1 MLKTHIATQI
11 YAKICFNTTSGQKK
25 IIESLSEYLAE
36 SDPAAIFVL
45 NGYAGTGKTTLI
57 AALVRA
63 LKDCGIKPVLLA
75 PTGRAAKVLSRYSGE
90 PALTIHKRIYRQRT
104 NADYESKFSLNIN
117 QERGA
122 VFIVDEASMLANGSS
137 DGAIFGS
144 GALLDDLVSY
154 VRGGRDC
161 RLILVGDDAQLP
173 PIGADYSPALDP
185 KALSVYGEVIYTSL
199 DEVVRQEAES
209 GILFNATLVR
219 CMLENGICEV
229 PRFKMDYPDIEA
241 VEGGDFMEKL
251 QDCYDRYGRDE
262 TIVITRSNKRANR
275 YNDGI
280 RRYVLGAE
288 EEIESGDLLMVVK
301 NNYHFTE
308 RTEDCPMNFLANGD
322 IAKLRRLRRFEDFY
336 GFRFATAVLS
346 FADYNDAE
354 LECKILLD
362 TIASESPSLTREESN
377 RLFCEVEKDYLD
389 IKSKLKRFKE
399 IRENPHFNAVQV
411 KFAYAVTCHK
421 AQGGQFGFGAQPR
434 FDLHADVRFGLQAG
448 LLGGIVLRREGH
460 DAHLRPQFARR
471 LLHAEAGVGPVGAV
485 GAAQDDRHL
494 HRLALPPGEGQLGP
508 GQRQRHRRRQRHQ
521 HQQLPQRVAPLFFHG
536 SSSRCSRAASS
547 AVRAGSRMRTVVPSS
562 GSLNTSRP

>member
-25 IIESLSEYLAE
+25 IIESLSEYLSE

-57 AALVRA
+57 AALVGA

-154 VRGGRDC
+154 VRGGKGC

-173 PIGADYSPALDP
+173 PIGVDYSPALDP
-185 KALSVYGEVIYTSL
+185 KALSVYGEVVYTSL

-288 EEIESGDLLMVVK
+288 EEIESGDLLMVV
-301 NNYHFTE
+301 
-308 RTEDCPMNFLANGD
+308 D

-421 AQGGQFGFGAQPR
+421 AQGGQWRAVFIDRCLFGDEPMTRDMLRWLYTALTRATDKLYLVNFDER
-434 FDLHADVRFGLQAG
+434 FY
-448 LLGGIVLRREGH
+448 E
-460 DAHLRPQFARR
+460 
-471 LLHAEAGVGPVGAV
+471 
-485 GAAQDDRHL
+485 
-494 HRLALPPGEGQLGP
+494 
-508 GQRQRHRRRQRHQ
+508 
-521 HQQLPQRVAPLFFHG
+521 
-536 SSSRCSRAASS
+536 
-547 AVRAGSRMRTVVPSS
+547 
-562 GSLNTSRP
+562 

>member
-36 SDPAAIFVL
+36 SDPVAIFVL

-57 AALVRA
+57 AALVGA

-322 IAKLRRLRRFEDFY
+322 I
-336 GFRFATAVLS
+336 
-346 FADYNDAE
+346 
-354 LECKILLD
+354 
-362 TIASESPSLTREESN
+362 ESN

-421 AQGGQFGFGAQPR
+421 AQGGQWRAVFIDRCLFGDEPMTRDMLRWLYTALTRATDKLYLVNFDER
-434 FDLHADVRFGLQAG
+434 FY
-448 LLGGIVLRREGH
+448 E
-460 DAHLRPQFARR
+460 
-471 LLHAEAGVGPVGAV
+471 
-485 GAAQDDRHL
+485 
-494 HRLALPPGEGQLGP
+494 
-508 GQRQRHRRRQRHQ
+508 
-521 HQQLPQRVAPLFFHG
+521 
-536 SSSRCSRAASS
+536 
-547 AVRAGSRMRTVVPSS
+547 
-562 GSLNTSRP
+562 